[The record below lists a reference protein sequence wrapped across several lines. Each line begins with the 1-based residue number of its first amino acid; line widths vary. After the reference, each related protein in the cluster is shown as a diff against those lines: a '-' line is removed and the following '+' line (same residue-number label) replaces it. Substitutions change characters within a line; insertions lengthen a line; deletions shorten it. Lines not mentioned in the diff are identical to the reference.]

1 MSTVDFY
8 SKAEHN
14 NNNKSLLLF
23 FGVLLI
29 ALLSGFYVQYLAET
43 TYGLVIS
50 YVMFALVVFCCLI
63 SLELS
68 IKLYILVSLITPQF
82 SRTFVEQVVSSNNQD
97 VDSFY
102 SFHSVQ
108 FAGLG
113 LSVISIIFIGFISIC
128 KLLYLHIKLEDRE
141 ALLFF
146 RGLYI
151 VFIVLL
157 FSTLVSGLIGRT
169 PDIRYVISDFR
180 MFIIWGVGALAA
192 ILLCRDERII
202 EKMYN
207 VLLFSVLVIGLRT
220 LLFFINDYITG
231 RPNLEYATQAY
242 IAYPLMFVF
251 AMTIKNL
258 IKRIIMTCVALLA
271 AISMKRE
278 DIAFVFLCILAVFF
292 LIVFLKDGRLRKNG
306 LLALIV
312 LVAVTFLAIFALAIY
327 SPQSFDF
334 LLYKFDFF
342 SKLFSGDEQSSG
354 SVLVRLY
361 ELQNIIGYSINQIYP
376 IFIGLG
382 FGGYFDFSLT
392 GYPIVLGVSDYSIN
406 ELLTNKFV
414 RPHSFTNFMYLK
426 GGLIF
431 LIYYLSLLLKM
442 MRRSFILMRSTLKT
456 KLIYNVEFKMYLF
469 CFLYAIF
476 CVNMFWQPIHNFLFA
491 FLLVLLLVKSK
502 NISWD
507 TVKNENFSR

>member
-1 MSTVDFY
+1 
-8 SKAEHN
+8 
-14 NNNKSLLLF
+14 
-23 FGVLLI
+23 
-29 ALLSGFYVQYLAET
+29 
-43 TYGLVIS
+43 YGLVIS

-258 IKRIIMTCVALLA
+258 IK
-271 AISMKRE
+271 
-278 DIAFVFLCILAVFF
+278 
-292 LIVFLKDGRLRKNG
+292 
-306 LLALIV
+306 
-312 LVAVTFLAIFALAIY
+312 
-327 SPQSFDF
+327 
-334 LLYKFDFF
+334 
-342 SKLFSGDEQSSG
+342 
-354 SVLVRLY
+354 
-361 ELQNIIGYSINQIYP
+361 
-376 IFIGLG
+376 
-382 FGGYFDFSLT
+382 
-392 GYPIVLGVSDYSIN
+392 
-406 ELLTNKFV
+406 
-414 RPHSFTNFMYLK
+414 
-426 GGLIF
+426 
-431 LIYYLSLLLKM
+431 
-442 MRRSFILMRSTLKT
+442 
-456 KLIYNVEFKMYLF
+456 
-469 CFLYAIF
+469 
-476 CVNMFWQPIHNFLFA
+476 
-491 FLLVLLLVKSK
+491 
-502 NISWD
+502 
-507 TVKNENFSR
+507 